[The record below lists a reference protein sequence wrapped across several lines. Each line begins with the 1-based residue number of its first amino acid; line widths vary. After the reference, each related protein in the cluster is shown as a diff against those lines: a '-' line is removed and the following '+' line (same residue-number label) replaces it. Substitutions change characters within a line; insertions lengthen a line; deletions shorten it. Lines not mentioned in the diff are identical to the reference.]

1 MQWGS
6 VSEFLQMGGYA
17 PFVWGAYGV
26 TAALIAWEILAVRAR
41 KRRAE
46 REAARQARLDAVRG
60 ERS

>member
-6 VSEFLQMGGYA
+6 VSEFLHMGGYA

-26 TAALIAWEILAVRAR
+26 TAVLIAWEILAVRAR

-46 REAARQARLDAVRG
+46 REVARQARLDAVRG
-60 ERS
+60 EQP